1 MKIFAY
7 ALFVATLLFAVS
19 CTKQKSP
26 EENLFAN
33 IPEGVAKTISDNAQ
47 KYFANSSAHK
57 KQYIEKQ
64 VCAYNEIQTAQI
76 NLPAATYAKIL
87 EQAESKFADDFVE
100 RKNWLFAQTL
110 SCANLNE
117 YKLSYPKEV
126 YNETIS
132 VLEKFYKDDFFKME
146 SNFSEWAS
154 FLSRDLDSKK
164 VLTKDELAQLKK
176 RAIENSKGIAS
187 NAKSY
192 METQI
197 NAARRLESINAPRA
211 SLKNDFD
218 SLRDFVKTKYPNQY
232 EKQLA
237 EFETGI
243 QEIIANDRQIRSQIK
258 AEKIKRGN
266 LRLHENETL
275 VDASY
280 SKKIENIFQ
289 TSIFTKRGKLETVYT
304 AVLTKIGEHPVILCT
319 QEFLEGNLPVKISN
333 SLGEIVCSR
342 ALISKNYPLIALIP
356 DNLDKAFI
364 PLKIMEKFS
373 PDAEKD
379 LCLVS
384 HDSGAIK
391 VGYVRIFSEDDKYFN
406 LVFGKIPRFE
416 RDVSVKPISRD
427 GTKFM
432 ATVSQ
437 TVPGISQSVIIDPEN
452 MTVISMAVNRYN
464 SGVIDYS
471 GKTGSIIGHED
482 MDLPDYDTLVRQ
494 FDASLKSEK
503 PFGTID
509 FLRLNN
515 LKEWNKFSIQE
526 LQRQKTEIRRYTD
539 LNNDFL
545 VFFKRNLYGYAMRS
559 GALGAIAEKHSID
572 LLKRKMSKEMYAKC
586 YRSYMLD
593 VLMELKR
600 NMLSPVDVDRYY
612 SVYRDAL
619 RYQINLRKAMA
630 QYVSEGIK
638 DYNIINILHTD
649 LLTRYNNPYSAI
661 DITQFGGAMG
671 SGM

>member
-1 MKIFAY
+1 MKFFAY
-7 ALFVATLLFAVS
+7 TLLAALLFSGLS
-19 CTKQKSP
+19 CSKQKTP
-26 EENLFAN
+26 EETLFAGV
-33 IPEGVAKTISDNAQ
+33 PESVAKTISDNAQ
-47 KYFANSSAHK
+47 KYFANSPAHK
-57 KQYIEKQ
+57 KRYMQKQ
-64 VCAYNEIQTAQI
+64 VDAYNEIQNAQI
-76 NLPAATYAKIL
+76 NLPAETYAKIL
-87 EQAESKFADDFVE
+87 AQAESKFAADYIE

-117 YKLSYPKEV
+117 YKLSYPQQV
-126 YNETIS
+126 YNETVS

-146 SNFSEWAS
+146 NNFSEWAS
-154 FLSRDLDSKK
+154 FLSRDLDPKK
-164 VLTKDELAQLKK
+164 ALSKDELAQLKK

-187 NAKSY
+187 NAKAY
-192 METQI
+192 ADAQVA
-197 NAARRLESINAPRA
+197 AARRLASIGAPKA

-218 SLRDFVKTKYPNQY
+218 SLRDFVRAKYPNEY

-237 EFETGI
+237 EFEIGI
-243 QEIIANDRQIRSQIK
+243 KEIIANDRQIRSQIK
-258 AEKIKRGN
+258 AEKVRRNN
-266 LRLHENETL
+266 LRLRENETL
-275 VDASY
+275 VAESY
-280 SKKIENIFQ
+280 SKKIESVFQ
-289 TSIFTKRGKLETVYT
+289 TSIFTRRGKLENVYT
-304 AVLTKIGEHPVILCT
+304 AVLTKIGGHPVILCT
-319 QEFLEGNLPVKISN
+319 QEFLEGRLPVKISN

-342 ALISKNYPLIALIP
+342 ALISKDCPLIALIP
-356 DNLDKAFI
+356 DSLDKAFI

-416 RDVSVKPISRD
+416 RDVAIKPISRD

-432 ATVSQ
+432 STVSQ
-437 TVPGISQSVIIDPEN
+437 TVPGISQSIIIDPEN

-482 MDLPDYDTLVRQ
+482 MDLPDYNTLVRQ
-494 FDASLKSEK
+494 FDSSLKSEK

-515 LKEWNKFSIQE
+515 LKEWSKFSMQE
-526 LQRQKTEIRRYTD
+526 LERQKTEIRRYTD

-559 GALGAIAEKHSID
+559 GALGAIAEKHSIN
-572 LLKRKMSKEMYAKC
+572 LLKRKMSKEMYVKC
-586 YRSYMLD
+586 YRNYMLD

-600 NMLSPVDVDRYY
+600 NMLTPVDVDRYY
-612 SVYRDAL
+612 SVYRNAL

-630 QYVSEGIK
+630 EYVSEGIK
-638 DYNIINILHTD
+638 DYNIINILHAD
-649 LLTRYNNPYSAI
+649 LLTRYNNPYSSV